1 VREATVISDQETLS
15 RLYLFREVPVSALQ
29 ELCVL
34 APPVQFQAGSNV
46 FAQGDAADT
55 ALLVVEGCL
64 VASVEGRDGQKI
76 VGDSRAGEIVGETG
90 LFARDMLRSAS
101 VMAAEDSRCL
111 LVDRNLLRNAGDNPA
126 LAALERHLLG
136 TMARRIR
143 RTNQTMQMVWK
154 EKAPTEQTST
164 EAVPPSEEGATL
176 RGKLSSL
183 FSGWF

>member
-1 VREATVISDQETLS
+1 VINEQEILS
-15 RLYLFREVPVSALQ
+15 RLYLFREVSASALQ
-29 ELCVL
+29 ELCRL
-34 APPVQFQAGSNV
+34 APPVKFPAGSNV
-46 FAQGDAADT
+46 FAQGDAAET
-55 ALLVVEGCL
+55 ALLVVEGRL

-111 LVDRNLLRNAGDNPA
+111 LVDRNLLRDACDNPA

-136 TMARRIR
+136 SMARRIR

-154 EKAPTEQTST
+154 ETAPEDQPTT
-164 EAVPPSEEGATL
+164 EAMAPAEGDSTL
-176 RGKLSSL
+176 RGKLTSL

>member
-1 VREATVISDQETLS
+1 MISDQETLS
-15 RLYLFREVPVSALQ
+15 RLYLFREVSASALQ

-76 VGDSRAGEIVGETG
+76 VGDARAGEIVGETG

-111 LVDRNLLRNAGDNPA
+111 LVDRNLLRNAGNNPA
-126 LAALERHLLG
+126 LAALGRHLLG
-136 TMARRIR
+136 SMARRIR

-154 EKAPTEQTST
+154 ESD
-164 EAVPPSEEGATL
+164 PSEETTVEAMPSPEEDTTL

-183 FSGWF
+183 FNGWF

>member
-1 VREATVISDQETLS
+1 MISDQEILS
-15 RLYLFREVPVSALQ
+15 RLYLFREVPASALQ
-29 ELCVL
+29 ELCQL
-34 APPVQFQAGSNV
+34 APPIQFQAGANV

-55 ALLVVEGCL
+55 ALLVVDGCL
-64 VASVEGRDGQKI
+64 VASVEGRDGEKI

-111 LVDRNLLRNAGDNPA
+111 VVSRNLLRSGGDNPA
-126 LAALERHLLG
+126 MAALERHLLG

-154 EKAPTEQTST
+154 ETAPSEPPTT
-164 EAVPPSEEGATL
+164 EAMALPERDSTL
-176 RGKLSSL
+176 RGKLTAL
-183 FSGWF
+183 FRGWF

>member
-1 VREATVISDQETLS
+1 MISDQEILS
-15 RLYLFREVPVSALQ
+15 RLYLFREVPASALQ

-46 FAQGDAADT
+46 FAQGDTADT

-64 VASVEGRDGQKI
+64 VASVEGRDGEKI

-90 LFARDMLRSAS
+90 LFARDMSRSAS

-111 LVDRNLLRNAGDNPA
+111 LVDRNLLRSAGDNPA

-143 RTNQTMQMVWK
+143 HTNQTMQMVWK
-154 EKAPTEQTST
+154 ETAPTERPTS
-164 EAVPPSEEGATL
+164 EAMPAPEDDPTL